1 MTAREIV
8 EAALGRLRTGYVFP
22 DLAERAAAAIEVRL
36 AAGEYERMDEAALAD
51 LPTSQLNDICADKH
65 LRVRT
70 MPPRA
75 ARPEPGE
82 PAGQRRPRERRRPPH
97 NYGIYRVERLEGNVG
112 YLDLRGVADPED
124 AGPVIDAAMETAHRR
139 GGLLVQLPAPR
150 RRDPSTSSTPARV
163 RPGSSGDLSS
173 AAESRALAHQVYD
186 IGWMDTV
193 IHNAGVFLEPSRSA
207 TADGHPKTLAVNT
220 LSPPTCSP
228 R

>member
-1 MTAREIV
+1 MEQAAMTAREIV
-8 EAALGRLRTGYVFP
+8 ETALGLLRTGYVFP

-36 AAGEYERMDEAALAD
+36 AAGEYDGMDEAALAD
-51 LPTSQLNDICADKH
+51 LLTSQLNDICADKH

-82 PAGQRRPRERRRPPH
+82 PAGQRPAPRKRRRPPH

-124 AGPVIDAAMETAHRR
+124 GPAGWA
-139 GGLLVQLPAPR
+139 
-150 RRDPSTSSTPARV
+150 
-163 RPGSSGDLSS
+163 
-173 AAESRALAHQVYD
+173 
-186 IGWMDTV
+186 DTV
-193 IHNAGVFLEPSRSA
+193 TGAALRRPPSGCDAERAGTSRSA
-207 TADGHPKTLAVNT
+207 ILARTFAASAAPALVSHRAASA
-220 LSPPTCSP
+220 LPG